1 MMFPRTLQSV
11 PPDVLKGWSGALSQL
26 GFPAAADRLICW
38 APKDLARRLQWSF
51 PQGGYEVNHKQG
63 GSDHR
68 PVRLEVQLTL
78 QPSREEPVKGEE
90 LELPP
95 DLLQAVAEDEEGDGG
110 ESPGLLNSLASAV
123 VCPKPTSS
131 NPDAPVFP
139 DYNLGINYSSELQVD
154 APHIVGFIRASGQ
167 AMSITFKVEDF
178 YGEQVVPETTVQLQE
193 LSDAVPSSCT
203 CTNPTIPVQVSSTYG
218 SST

>member
-1 MMFPRTLQSV
+1 MAMLTRTTI
-11 PPDVLKGWSGALSQL
+11 LSWL
-26 GFPAAADRLICW
+26 LLFLADAYETWHLV
-38 APKDLARRLQWSF
+38 DLAQ
-51 PQGGYEVNHKQG
+51 
-63 GSDHR
+63 
-68 PVRLEVQLTL
+68 
-78 QPSREEPVKGEE
+78 
-90 LELPP
+90 
-95 DLLQAVAEDEEGDGG
+95 
-110 ESPGLLNSLASAV
+110 V

-139 DYNLGINYSSELQVD
+139 DYNLGINYSSELQFD

-218 SST
+218 QNYGAQCGAWDEPKCGELWGNTTVGEWCCRQWCYASSECPDAYQSQAIPGQYFIEHLDGV

>member
-1 MMFPRTLQSV
+1 MAMPTRTTI
-11 PPDVLKGWSGALSQL
+11 LSWL
-26 GFPAAADRLICW
+26 LLFLADAYETWHLV
-38 APKDLARRLQWSF
+38 DLAQ
-51 PQGGYEVNHKQG
+51 
-63 GSDHR
+63 
-68 PVRLEVQLTL
+68 
-78 QPSREEPVKGEE
+78 
-90 LELPP
+90 
-95 DLLQAVAEDEEGDGG
+95 
-110 ESPGLLNSLASAV
+110 V

-218 SST
+218 QNYGAQCGAWDEPKCGELWGNTTESIWMAFESPRLRGCPAQPRTGQ